1 VDAMKR
7 FPAVWLVVIICA
19 IGYAQTGSSQESAKQ
34 PLRLVQT
41 ISIPNVKGRLDH
53 MDVDIKGK
61 RLFVAGLEN
70 GTFEVVDLEAG
81 KWVRSIPGFKKP
93 QGALVV
99 SEFNKLFV
107 ASGDDGMLRV
117 FRGDTLE
124 LLDSII
130 LEPGPNRV
138 VYEPNSKLVYV
149 GYGGKDA
156 GKDYGEIGIID
167 ARRDK
172 LVGDIRVVAH
182 PSELLLDRAGTTLFV
197 FISIANQLQVIDTK
211 KRQVLS
217 TWPVTSQHP
226 GDAAFDES
234 ASRLFIGTHTPPEMI
249 AMNSKSGKE
258 VAHLPTAEGMD
269 GVYFDAGRKRVY
281 VSGGRD
287 LPAGFVYVYQQLNAD
302 HYEITGKIPTRGG
315 AGTSFWCP
323 ELNRY
328 YVAAPATDKEY
339 AAILVYAPQ
348 D

>member
-1 VDAMKR
+1 MKSS
-7 FPAVWLVVIICA
+7 PAIWLIAFVFVIGCA
-19 IGYAQTGSSQESAKQ
+19 DTGSSQESAKQ
-34 PLRLVQT
+34 SLRLVQT
-41 ISIPNVKGRLDH
+41 ISIPSVKGRLDH
-53 MDVDIKGK
+53 VDVDVRGK

-70 GTFEVVDLEAG
+70 GTFEVVDLQPG
-81 KWVRSIPGFKKP
+81 KWVRSIPGFKKA
-93 QGALVV
+93 QGALFVP
-99 SEFNKLFV
+99 ELNKLFL

-124 LLDSII
+124 LLDAIH

-138 VYEPNSKLVYV
+138 VYEPKSKLVYV

-156 GKDYGEIGIID
+156 GKNYGKVGIID
-167 ARRDK
+167 ARKDK

-182 PSELLLDRAGTTLFV
+182 PSELLLNKAGTTLFV

-287 LPAGFVYVYQQLNAD
+287 LSAGFVYVYQQLNAD
-302 HYEITGKIPTRGG
+302 HYEITGKISTRGG
-315 AGTSFWCP
+315 AGTSFWSP
-323 ELNRY
+323 DLNRY
-328 YVAAPATDKEY
+328 YVAAPAIDKED
-339 AAILVYAPQ
+339 AAILVYEPQ